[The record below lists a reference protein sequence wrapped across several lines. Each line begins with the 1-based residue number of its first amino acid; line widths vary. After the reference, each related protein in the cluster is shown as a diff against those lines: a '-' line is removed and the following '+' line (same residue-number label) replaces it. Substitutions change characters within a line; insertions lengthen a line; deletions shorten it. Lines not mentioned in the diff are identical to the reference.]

1 MELIFINNI
10 NDQLNIKEETVA
22 TIGEFDGVHIA
33 HQELIKET
41 VKLSRCNKMASALI
55 TFEPHPDY
63 VLGKREYEG
72 YINPINERIN
82 IIKEYG
88 FDYIIIVNFDFVVAA
103 LNKEEFYNKFL
114 NKFKCLVVGNDFR
127 FAYKGEGDVSFLK
140 QKYDSSSLKV
150 IDVIKNDNTKVGA
163 DIIRSSLKNG
173 DIEHANLLLG
183 RCFSYTGKVIEGKK
197 LGRTW
202 NLPTANINIGKEYIK
217 IRKGVYAC
225 KCYIH
230 NKYYLGIANFGNN
243 PTCNFVEEA
252 RLEVNLI
259 DFNDDIYGETIKVEF
274 LKFIRCEQ
282 KFESIEK
289 LISQINSDKDKVIN
303 EFGGKI

>member
-1 MELIFINNI
+1 MELIFINKI
-10 NDQLNIKEETVA
+10 NDELNIKDETVA

-33 HQELIKET
+33 HQKLINET
-41 VKLSRCNKMASALI
+41 VNLARCNKMSSALI

-82 IIKEYG
+82 IIEEYG
-88 FDYIIIVNFDFVVAA
+88 IDYIIIVNFDFSVAS

-114 NKFKCLVVGNDFR
+114 NKFKYLVVGNDYR
-127 FAYKGEGDVSFLK
+127 FGYKGEGDVFFLK
-140 QKYDSSSLKV
+140 QKYVSDSLKV
-150 IDVIKNDNTKVGA
+150 IEVIKDDNTKIGS
-163 DIIRSSLKNG
+163 DLIRTSLKNG
-173 DIEHANLLLG
+173 EIEYANILLG
-183 RCFSYTGKVIEGKK
+183 RCFSYTGKIIEGKK

-202 NLPTANINIGKEYIK
+202 NLPTANINICKEYFK

-225 KCYIH
+225 KCFVK

-259 DFNDDIYGETIKVEF
+259 NFDDDIYGEIIKVEF
-274 LKFIRCEQ
+274 LKFIRGEQ

-289 LISQINSDKDKVIN
+289 LINQINLDKEKVID